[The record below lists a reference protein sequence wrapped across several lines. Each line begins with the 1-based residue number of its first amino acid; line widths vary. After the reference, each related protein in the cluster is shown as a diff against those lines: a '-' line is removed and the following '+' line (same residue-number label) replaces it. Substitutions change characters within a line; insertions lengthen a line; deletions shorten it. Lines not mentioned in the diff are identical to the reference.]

1 VNENHNPSAPHS
13 INLLLY
19 HQVGDTP
26 HANTNLDCFCRTE
39 DFCSQMEFLSNSS
52 YKVISLSKA
61 TELISSQKP
70 IDADYVVLTFDDGCE
85 RFYDITFPVLES
97 FGFPSAIYPVANYL
111 GKRATWGNVR
121 TRELRILSKNQLVE
135 LAGLQVEIGAHTMDH
150 VKLTTVS
157 EDDAIAQVL
166 ESKNILEQLT
176 GREIR
181 SFAYPHGAYTEE
193 TIDIVKE
200 AGFSNALTCV
210 SRAAGAAESMYEIP
224 RKYITY
230 YDDLNAFKQKL
241 L

>member
-1 VNENHNPSAPHS
+1 MNKNHNPSGPHS
-13 INLLLY
+13 INILLY

-26 HANTNLDCFCRTE
+26 HANTNLDCFCRAEEFYT
-39 DFCSQMEFLSNSS
+39 QLEFLSNSS

-61 TELISSQKP
+61 TELVSSKSAL
-70 IDADYVVLTFDDGCE
+70 DSDYVALTFDDGCE
-85 RFYDITFPVLES
+85 RFYDITFPILES

-111 GKRATWGNVR
+111 GKCATWGNVR
-121 TRELRILSKNQLVE
+121 NRELRILSKNQLIE

-157 EDDAIAQVL
+157 KADACAQVN
-166 ESKNILEQLT
+166 ESKQILEELI
-176 GREIR
+176 GREIS
-181 SFAYPHGAYTEE
+181 SFAYPHGDYTRE

-200 AGFSNALTCV
+200 AGFSNALTCISSV
-210 SRAAGAAESMYEIP
+210 AGKAESLYEIP

-230 YDDLNAFKQKL
+230 YDDLKAFKQKL

>member
-1 VNENHNPSAPHS
+1 MNNNHNPGAPHS

-19 HQVGDTP
+19 HQVVDTP
-26 HANTNLDCFCRTE
+26 HANTNLDCFCKTE
-39 DFCSQMEFLSNSS
+39 EFYSQMEFLSNSG

-61 TELISSQKP
+61 TELISSQNP
-70 IDADYVVLTFDDGCE
+70 LDADYVVLTFDDGCE
-85 RFYDITFPVLES
+85 RFYDITFPILEN

-111 GKRATWGNVR
+111 GKRATWGNVM
-121 TRELRILSKNQLVE
+121 TRELRILSKSQLTE

-150 VKLTTVS
+150 VKLTTAS
-157 EDDAIAQVL
+157 KDDAMVQVF
-166 ESKNILEQLT
+166 ESKKTLEQLI

-181 SFAYPHGAYTEE
+181 SFAYPHGAYTRE
-193 TIDIVKE
+193 TMDIVKE
-200 AGFSNALTCV
+200 AGFCNALTCI
-210 SRAAGAAESMYEIP
+210 SRAVGAAESMYEIP